1 MTKIPR
7 WLQDVDSLD
16 WDELVEKTFDMYK
29 DLVRTRRERNRLK
42 RENKRLG
49 GGEQLKLM
57 EADDVFY
64 PASRKI
70 GE

>member
-1 MTKIPR
+1 MTKIPK

-16 WDELVEKTFDMYK
+16 WDELVGKTLDMYD
-29 DLVRTRRERNRLK
+29 DLVTTRRERNRLK

-57 EADDVFY
+57 EAHDDEEV
-64 PASRKI
+64 
-70 GE
+70 